1 MVFEAL
7 NCRETNLPLF
17 FSLRNDTM
25 SLAEREQQIYAKISK
40 KLLDTGEKERYV
52 LVVGMRSEI
61 LLQ

>member
-1 MVFEAL
+1 
-7 NCRETNLPLF
+7 
-17 FSLRNDTM
+17 M